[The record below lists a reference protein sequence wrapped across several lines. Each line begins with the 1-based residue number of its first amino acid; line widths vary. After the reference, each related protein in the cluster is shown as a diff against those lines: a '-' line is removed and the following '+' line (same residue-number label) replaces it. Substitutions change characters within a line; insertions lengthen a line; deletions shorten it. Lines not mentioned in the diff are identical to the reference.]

1 MSEHIT
7 MLRKAA
13 EIGWDQAVAAMQNEN
28 GSPAELILNVNPYRT
43 ERNNG

>member
-1 MSEHIT
+1 MTDNIS

-13 EIGWDQAVAAMQNEN
+13 EIGWDQAVAAIQNEN
-28 GSPAELILNVNPYRT
+28 GSQSEVILNVNPYRT